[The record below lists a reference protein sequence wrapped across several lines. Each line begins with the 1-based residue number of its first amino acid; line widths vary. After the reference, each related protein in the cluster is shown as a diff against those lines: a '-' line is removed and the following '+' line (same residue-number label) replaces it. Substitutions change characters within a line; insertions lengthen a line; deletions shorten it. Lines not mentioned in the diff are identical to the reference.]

1 MGWFII
7 YVVIFC
13 SNFVDSFVISVGKL
27 VRGDKLVVY
36 IECTEVSRDVC
47 IERFV
52 PLAVDL

>member
-7 YVVIFC
+7 YVVIF
-13 SNFVDSFVISVGKL
+13 ISVGKL

>member
-36 IECTEVSRDVC
+36 IECTEVSKDVC